1 MESLMTNSQSP
12 QGLQAGEPRTVAL
25 LQEHRGHGVST
36 AAYYL
41 GRALVGEGLRVL
53 VVDLTGRRTHLQ
65 SLLARRPMK
74 NLALWAPTL
83 AKPGDLGE
91 LLAQA
96 RQQTAGRVDVLLLD
110 ADASLLEHAGGLAL
124 GVDYVAVVTAATLD
138 GQQASERMAE
148 RLGDAPPPYGKVGV
162 VFSRVSAMEAG
173 ELKEQTELRKLPV
186 IGHYPADY
194 LLAAGDD
201 YSLTGGEPSWPHERY
216 LLAMGRLG
224 RILMRQVPL
233 RRTAAPKGP
242 EARDQRDQ
250 KVGDTATTGAP
261 ATSAR
266 GTRARMA
273 DAPVRAKAPPTPD
286 LGGGLEPRAGM

>member
-1 MESLMTNSQSP
+1 MNALSP
-12 QGLQAGEPRTVAL
+12 HGLQAGEPRTVAL

-41 GRALVGEGLRVL
+41 GRALVDEGLRVL
-53 VVDLTGRRTHLQ
+53 VVDLTGRRTRLQ

-74 NLALWAPTL
+74 NLGLWAPAL
-83 AKPGDLGE
+83 AKPGYLGE

-96 RQQTAGRVDVLLLD
+96 CQQTAGRVDVLLLD

-124 GVDYVAVVTAATLD
+124 GMDYVAVVTAATLE
-138 GQQASERMAE
+138 GQHAVERMAE

-162 VFSRVSAMEAG
+162 VFSRVSAEEVG
-173 ELKEQTELRKLPV
+173 ELKEQTEQRKLPV

-224 RILMRQVPL
+224 RILMRRVPL
-233 RRTAAPKGP
+233 RRTAAPKGSP
-242 EARDQRDQ
+242 ATDQ
-250 KVGDTATTGAP
+250 KASDTV
-261 ATSAR
+261 ATSAASAASVAPKAARAR
-266 GTRARMA
+266 GMGARMA
-273 DAPVRAKAPPTPD
+273 DAAVHAKAPPTPD
-286 LGGGLEPRAGM
+286 LGGGLESHAGT

>member
-1 MESLMTNSQSP
+1 MNSQSP
-12 QGLQAGEPRTVAL
+12 QGLRVGEPRTVAL

-53 VVDLTGRRTHLQ
+53 VVDLTGRRTRLQ
-65 SLLARRPMK
+65 SLLSRRPMK

-83 AKPGDLGE
+83 AKPGDLGD
-91 LLAQA
+91 LLARA
-96 RQQTAGRVDVLLLD
+96 RRQTAGRVDALLLD

-124 GVDYVAVVTAATLD
+124 GIEYVVVVTAATLE
-138 GQQASERMAE
+138 GQHAAERMAE
-148 RLGDAPPPYGKVGV
+148 RLADAPPPYGKVGV
-162 VFSRVSAMEAG
+162 VFSRVSATEAG
-173 ELKEQTELRKLPV
+173 ELREQTENRKLPV

-201 YSLTGGEPSWPHERY
+201 YSLTGGEPSWPHEKY

-224 RILMRQVPL
+224 RLLMRRVPL
-233 RRTAAPKGP
+233 RRTASPTGP
-242 EARDQRDQ
+242 QVTDQ
-250 KVGDTATTGAP
+250 KAGDTAA
-261 ATSAR
+261 ASAR
-266 GTRARMA
+266 APGTRMA
-273 DAPVRAKAPPTPD
+273 DAPVHAKAPLTPD